1 VLVVRAT
8 QKLRHCLRAAAP
20 QQEERSTTA
29 LGDWY
34 ATALFW
40 RPQLALFVNEATLLP
55 LLVPLAPSTTLF
67 ERFVPALSTLLS
79 AHGASPAFTGAEA
92 EEMAER
98 RVAKTTN
105 RSVVGIMNEFT
116 FLAEAY
122 SADRGDLDLR
132 ELSLRLA
139 ETPCGP
145 LYKRHISPDR
155 ELAALLSERGPG

>member
-1 VLVVRAT
+1 L
-8 QKLRHCLRAAAP
+8 
-20 QQEERSTTA
+20 TTI
-29 LGDWY
+29 
-34 ATALFW
+34 
-40 RPQLALFVNEATLLP
+40 
-55 LLVPLAPSTTLF
+55 F

-116 FLAEAY
+116 FLAEAHA
-122 SADRGDLDLR
+122 ADLGGLDLL

-139 ETPCGP
+139 KTPCGP

-155 ELAALLSERGPG
+155 ELAALLSERGQG